1 MVGACI
7 MPCRAS
13 AAQGVAGRGA
23 GSRPGEGAAARGG
36 GRRRGTVRGAAGAP
50 AAVVVLWRPD
60 SDRRACLS
68 VLDST

>member
-7 MPCRAS
+7 MPC
-13 AAQGVAGRGA
+13 
-23 GSRPGEGAAARGG
+23 
-36 GRRRGTVRGAAGAP
+36 GAP
-50 AAVVVLWRPD
+50 AAQGAVVRGVGSRPVWRCAGPLRHGPRGPGEGRAPTVVLWRPD

>member
-7 MPCRAS
+7 MPC
-13 AAQGVAGRGA
+13 
-23 GSRPGEGAAARGG
+23 
-36 GRRRGTVRGAAGAP
+36 GAP
-50 AAVVVLWRPD
+50 AAQGAVVRGVESRPVRRGVPGRTVRPAGAAEERAPVALLWRPD